1 LSWHG
6 GGIHLVEMMPGLFA
20 AIIESAWRGLVK
32 LRRDFSG
39 LYVLWG
45 DLQLKGG
52 CKALTTTLPLISF
65 FMRLTLSFQRT
76 KPKNTPPKPNRISDE
91 GSGIAV
97 ALMAS

>member
-65 FMRLTLSFQRT
+65 FMGLTLLSSEPSPRTHRPSPAEFQT
-76 KPKNTPPKPNRISDE
+76 KVRELPWR
-91 GSGIAV
+91 
-97 ALMAS
+97 

>member
-45 DLQLKGG
+45 DLQLKE
-52 CKALTTTLPLISF
+52 AA
-65 FMRLTLSFQRT
+65 RR
-76 KPKNTPPKPNRISDE
+76 
-91 GSGIAV
+91 
-97 ALMAS
+97 